1 MIKKRQKQVFDYIK
15 VFASEHG
22 YAPTLEEI
30 QEQFDFKSISTAHY
44 HVKKL
49 QDAGYLDKD
58 ERRSRSLKTKDVTFG
73 SFLANKTPVYFSLPV
88 IGAANCGPANIFA
101 VEDPREYI
109 TVSSDSLGKR
119 NKEGLFVV
127 EAEGD
132 SMNLAKVG
140 VKKLS
145 IENGDYVVVDSNITS
160 PSEGDYVLSIID
172 GCANIKRFKKI
183 DDKLALVSESTSTKF
198 KPVFLGTGEDFMVNG
213 KIIGVIK
220 F

>member
-15 VFASEHG
+15 VFTSEHG

-30 QEQFDFKSISTAHY
+30 QEKFDFKSISTAHY

-58 ERRSRSLKTKDVTFG
+58 ERRSRSMKTKDVTFG

-88 IGAANCGPANIFA
+88 VGSANCGPANIYA
-101 VEDPREYI
+101 AEDPREYV
-109 TVSSDSLGKR
+109 TVSSETLSK
-119 NKEGLFVV
+119 KSTEALFVV
-127 EAEGD
+127 EAVGD

-140 VKKLS
+140 TKKLS
-145 IENGDYVVVDSNITS
+145 IKDGDYVVVDSNVTS
-160 PSEGDYVLSIID
+160 PSEGDYVLSVID

-183 DDKLALVSESTSTKF
+183 DGKLALVSESTSTKF
-198 KPVFLGTGEDFMVNG
+198 KPIFLGSSDDFMVNG
-213 KIIGVIK
+213 KVVNVLK
-220 F
+220 

>member
-15 VFASEHG
+15 LFTSEHG

-30 QEQFDFKSISTAHY
+30 QEKFDFKSISTAHY

-49 QDAGYLDKD
+49 QDAGYLDRD
-58 ERRSRSLKTKDVTFG
+58 EKRSRSLKTKDITFG

-88 IGAANCGPANIFA
+88 VGSANCGPANIYA
-101 VEDPREYI
+101 IEDPREYV

-140 VKKLS
+140 AKKLA
-145 IENGDYVVVDSNITS
+145 IEDGDYVVVDANITT
-160 PSEGDYVLSIID
+160 PSMGDYVLSVID
-172 GCANIKRFKKI
+172 GCANIKKFAKVDGKP
-183 DDKLALVSESTSTKF
+183 ALVSESTATKF
-198 KPVFLGTGEDFMVNG
+198 KPMFLGEADDFMVNG
-213 KIIGVIK
+213 KIIAVIK
-220 F
+220 K

>member
-15 VFASEHG
+15 VFTSEHG

-30 QEQFDFKSISTAHY
+30 QEKFDFKSISTAHY

-73 SFLANKTPVYFSLPV
+73 SFLANKTPLYYSLPV
-88 IGAANCGPANIFA
+88 VGSANCGPANIYA
-101 VEDPREYI
+101 VEDPREYV
-109 TVSSDSLGKR
+109 TVSSDSLGKKS
-119 NKEGLFVV
+119 KEGLFVV

-140 VKKLS
+140 AKKLS
-145 IENGDYVVVDSNITS
+145 IESGDYVVVDSHITS

-172 GCANIKRFKKI
+172 GCANIKRFSKI
-183 DDKLALVSESTSTKF
+183 DGRLALVSESTSAKF
-198 KPVFLGTGEDFMVNG
+198 KPIFLGSSDDFMVNG
-213 KIIGVIK
+213 KIINVLK
-220 F
+220 Q

>member
-15 VFASEHG
+15 VFTSEHG

-30 QEQFDFKSISTAHY
+30 QEKFDFKSISTAHY

-58 ERRSRSLKTKDVTFG
+58 ERRSRSLKTRDVTFG

-88 IGAANCGPANIFA
+88 VGSANCGPANIYA
-101 VEDPREYI
+101 LEDPREYV
-109 TVSSDSLGKR
+109 TVSSDSLGKKS
-119 NKEGLFVV
+119 KEGLFVV

-140 VKKLS
+140 TKKLS
-145 IENGDYVVVDSNITS
+145 IESGDYVVVDSNIAT

-172 GCANIKRFKKI
+172 GCANIKKFRKI
-183 DDKLALVSESTSTKF
+183 DGRLALVSESANTKY
-198 KPVFLGTGEDFMVNG
+198 KPIFLGSSDDFMVNG
-213 KIIGVIK
+213 KIVGVIK
-220 F
+220 S